1 MAGTRNYVKWDQ
13 DVLNRMKLLERNG
26 INMLKVPE

>member
-13 DVLNRMKLLERNG
+13 DVLNCMKLLERNG